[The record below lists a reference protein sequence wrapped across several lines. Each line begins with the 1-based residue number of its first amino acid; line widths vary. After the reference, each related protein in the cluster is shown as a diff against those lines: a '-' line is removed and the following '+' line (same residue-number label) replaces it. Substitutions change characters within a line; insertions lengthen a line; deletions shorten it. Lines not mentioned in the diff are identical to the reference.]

1 MDYDTLAFAYQR
13 NRTASS
19 AVVAELRATA
29 GIGPDSEVLEVGCG
43 TGNHLI
49 ALQRETGCRA
59 QGLDRSTAMLDHAHA
74 HAHARADKGAVSLRQ
89 GAAERLDCAD
99 CSLDLIYSVDV
110 IHHLDDR
117 AAYFTEAYRC
127 LRNGG
132 RIATFTHSHEMIA
145 RGGGILR
152 RYFPETVAAD
162 LARYPAIETLRQAM
176 ADGGLEDLDERVVS
190 HPMTLS
196 DSRPYEDKAFSG
208 LHLIAEEA
216 FERGLRALKADL
228 ATGPISATRRH
239 LVLWGRKRSET
250 T

>member
-1 MDYDTLAFAYQR
+1 MDYDTLASAYQR

-29 GIGPDSEVLEVGCG
+29 GIAPDSDVLEVGCG

-59 QGLDRSTAMLDHAHA
+59 QGLDRSTAMLDHAR
-74 HAHARADKGAVSLRQ
+74 ARADKGAVLLRQ
-89 GAAERLDCAD
+89 GAAERLDLGD
-99 CSLDLIYSVDV
+99 RSLDLIYSVDV

-117 AAYFTEAYRC
+117 AAFFAEAYRC
-127 LRNGG
+127 LRPGG

-162 LARYPAIETLRQAM
+162 LARYPAIESLRQAM
-176 ADGGLEDLDERVVS
+176 AQSGFEDLVERVVA
-190 HPMTLS
+190 HAMTLT
-196 DSRPYEDKAFSG
+196 DSQPYADKAFSG
-208 LHLIAEEA
+208 LHLITEES
-216 FERGLRALKADL
+216 FERGLHALQADL
-228 ATGPISATRRH
+228 AEGPIAATRRH
-239 LVLWGRKRSET
+239 LVLWGRKQNET
-250 T
+250 S